1 MRLMRFWRR
10 GRRDDELG
18 DELETYL
25 AQETAERIRD
35 GLTADEARQAAMRKL
50 GNTTRI
56 RETVYEA
63 GSLGWIEHLA
73 KDVRYAARVL
83 RRSPGF
89 AIAAVASLTLGI
101 GANTAIFE
109 LLNAVRLRN
118 LPVARPG
125 ELVEIA
131 IVGGNRGMGL
141 NSGPHSILTAPLFEA
156 LHREQQGF
164 AGVFAWSTSDYVRE
178 GRGIARPT
186 VRALVASGDLFPTL
200 GIRAY
205 RGRLL
210 VPADDRHGCGAGPI
224 VISQEYW
231 LRRFGSRDDAVGSS
245 LVLDDKTF
253 QIVGVTPPEF
263 FGLEV
268 GKQFD
273 VALPLC
279 AQAVW
284 DPDVLEQK
292 NRWWLSGMGRLKS
305 GWTLERASEHLAT
318 LSKGLFAETVPSD
331 YEEPTLKLWRSLV
344 LTALPGSHGIS
355 QWRDD
360 YETSLW
366 LLLGITGLVLLMA
379 CANLASLMLARA
391 SVRER
396 EFALRTAIGASRG
409 RIVAQAL
416 AESILVALLGATG
429 GAFLASALSQAV
441 IAFVSTDA
449 QPLIL
454 DAGMDWR
461 VLVFTGAVASI
472 TCLACG
478 LVPALRSASTDPANA
493 LKAGGRSLTSVA
505 GLSFQRLLVIFQV
518 AVSLVLVVGA
528 LLFVRSFR
536 NLTMVDTGMR
546 LEHLNMAVAGFSQPG
561 IAPEA
566 SQRIRISLLE
576 HVQALPDVQAAA
588 TSTLLPLSGMSWT
601 HTIKVTASAGEQQ
614 GDSKFTWVSPS
625 YFQTMQIPLVKG
637 RLFDDHD
644 TASSTQIIVVN
655 ETFVRRYLDR
665 TTAVGTRVRT
675 IAEPGY
681 PSAEREVV
689 GIVHDTKYGSL
700 REETP
705 PSAFAPAS
713 QHPSPQPFTFLAIRS
728 AASIA
733 TLRQEL
739 GRAYTQAGVTSD
751 VAVWP
756 IVDQVRDSLVRDRL
770 MSWLSGFFGV
780 LAGLISAVGLYGI
793 MAYATARRSNEIAI
807 RMALGAS
814 RRDVVQLMLG
824 QASRLLALGLVLGAV
839 AALGAGRAVSAL
851 LFGIESHD
859 VTTFAAA
866 SMLLAGVGLAAA
878 YLPTARAARVSPL
891 DGLRAE

>member
-1 MRLMRFWRR
+1 MRLLRFWRR
-10 GRRDDELG
+10 ARRDDELG
-18 DELETYL
+18 DELEAYV
-25 AQETAERIRD
+25 AQETAERMRD
-35 GLTADEARQAAMRKL
+35 GLSAEDARFAALRKL

-56 RETVYEA
+56 RENVYEA

-89 AIAAVASLTLGI
+89 AIAAVASLILGI

-109 LLNAVRLRN
+109 LLNAVRLRS
-118 LPVARPG
+118 LPVARPS

-131 IVGGNRGMGL
+131 IVGGNRGMGI

-156 LHREQQGF
+156 LHREQQAFG
-164 AGVFAWSTSDYVRE
+164 GLFAWSTYDYMRE

-186 VRALVASGDLFPTL
+186 VRALIASGDLFPTL
-200 GIRAY
+200 EVKAS

-224 VISQEYW
+224 VVSQDYW
-231 LRRFGSRDDAVGSS
+231 LRRFAGRDDAVGSS

-284 DPDVLEQK
+284 DPDVLDQK
-292 NRWWLSGMGRLKS
+292 NRWWLSGMGRLKP
-305 GWTLERASEHLAT
+305 GWTLERASEHLAS
-318 LSKGLFAETVPSD
+318 LSTGLFSETVPSD
-331 YEEPTLKLWRSLV
+331 YEEPTLKRWRSLV

-360 YETSLW
+360 YEASLW

-409 RIVAQAL
+409 RIVSQAL
-416 AESILVALLGATG
+416 AESILIALVGATG
-429 GAFLASALSQAV
+429 GAWLASALSQSL

-478 LVPALRSASTDPANA
+478 LVPALRSASIDPANA
-493 LKAGGRSLTSVA
+493 LKAGGRSLTAAA
-505 GLSFQRLLVIFQV
+505 GFSFQRLLVIFQV

-546 LEHLNMAVAGFSQPG
+546 LEHLNMAVAGFSRPG
-561 IAPEA
+561 MTPQE
-566 SQRIRISLLE
+566 SQRIRATLLE
-576 HVQALPDVQAAA
+576 QVQALPEVHAAA

-601 HTIKVTASAGEQQ
+601 HTVKVPSPKGEQQ

-625 YFQTMQIPLVKG
+625 YFQTMQVPLVEG
-637 RLFDDHD
+637 RLLNDHD
-644 TASSTQIIVVN
+644 TVSSTQVIVVN
-655 ETFVRRYLDR
+655 ETFVRRYLNR
-665 TTAVGTRVRT
+665 ATAVGTRVRT
-675 IAEPGY
+675 VAEPEY
-681 PSAEREVV
+681 PSAEREIV
-689 GIVHDTKYGSL
+689 GIVRDTKYGSL

-713 QHPSPQPFTFLAIRS
+713 QHPAPQPFTFLAIRS
-728 AASIA
+728 TASIA
-733 TLRQEL
+733 TLRQQL
-739 GRAYTQAGVTSD
+739 GRVYTRAGATSD

-756 IVDQVRDSLVRDRL
+756 IVDQVRDSLLRDRL

-780 LAGLISAVGLYGI
+780 LAGLLSAVGLYGV
-793 MAYATARRSNEIAI
+793 MAFAAARRSNEIAI

-814 RRDVVQLMLG
+814 RSDVVQLMLG
-824 QASRLLALGLVLGAV
+824 QASRLLAIGIVLGTV
-839 AALGAGRAVSAL
+839 AAIAAGRTVAAL
-851 LFGIESHD
+851 LFGIGSHD
-859 VTTFAAA
+859 AATFVAAA
-866 SMLLAGVGLAAA
+866 VLLAAIGLAAA
-878 YLPTARAARVSPL
+878 YVPTARAARISPL

>member
-18 DELETYL
+18 DELDTYL
-25 AQETAERIRD
+25 AHETAERMRD
-35 GLTADEARQAAMRKL
+35 GLSADEARHAALRKL
-50 GNTTRI
+50 GNTTRV

-63 GSLGWIEHLA
+63 NSLGWIERLA
-73 KDVRYAARVL
+73 KDARYAARIL

-89 AIAAVASLTLGI
+89 ALAAVLSLTLGI

-109 LLNAVRLRN
+109 LLNAVRLRS

-125 ELVEIA
+125 ELVELS
-131 IVGGNRGMGL
+131 IVGGNRGMGI
-141 NSGPHSILTAPLFEA
+141 NSGPHAMLTAPLFEA
-156 LHREQQGF
+156 LHREQQAF
-164 AGVFAWSTSDYVRE
+164 AGVFAWSTYDYMHE
-178 GRGIARPT
+178 GRGLVRPT
-186 VRALVASGDLFPTL
+186 VRALLASGDLFSTL
-200 GIRAY
+200 GIGPY

-210 VPADDRHGCGAGPI
+210 VSADDRHGCGAGPI

-231 LRRFGSRDDAVGSS
+231 QRRLGGRDDAVGSS
-245 LVLDDKTF
+245 MVLDDKTF

-268 GKQFD
+268 GRHFD

-284 DPDVLEQK
+284 DPEVLDQK
-292 NRWWLSGMGRLKS
+292 NRWWLSGMGRLKP

-331 YEEPTLKLWRSLV
+331 YEEPTLKRWRSLV
-344 LTALPGSHGIS
+344 LTALPGRHGIS

-366 LLLGITGLVLLMA
+366 LLLGITGLVLIMA

-409 RIVAQAL
+409 RIVSQAL
-416 AESILVALLGATG
+416 AESILIALLGATG
-429 GAFLASALSQAV
+429 GGLLASALSRAL
-441 IAFVSTDA
+441 IAFVSTEA

-461 VLVFTGAVASI
+461 VLAFTGTVASI

-493 LKAGGRSLTSVA
+493 LRAGGRSLTSAA
-505 GLSFQRLLVIFQV
+505 GFSFQRLLVIFQV

-546 LEHLNMAVAGFSQPG
+546 LEHLNMAVAGFDHPG
-561 IAPEA
+561 IAPEE
-566 SQRIRISLLE
+566 SQRIRATLLE

-601 HTIKVTASAGEQQ
+601 HTIKVTSPAGEQQ

-625 YFQTMQIPLVKG
+625 YFQTMQIPLVRG

-644 TASSTQIIVVN
+644 AAASTQVIVVN

-665 TTAVGTRVRT
+665 AAAVGTHVRT
-675 IAEPGY
+675 VAEPGY
-681 PSAEREVV
+681 PSAEREVI
-689 GIVHDTKYGSL
+689 GIVRDTKYGSL

-739 GRAYTQAGVTSD
+739 GQAYSQSGATSD

-756 IVDQVRDSLVRDRL
+756 MVEQVRDSLLRDRL
-770 MSWLSGFFGV
+770 MSWLSGSFGLV
-780 LAGLISAVGLYGI
+780 AGLLSAVGLYGI
-793 MAYATARRSNEIAI
+793 MSYATARRSNEIAI
-807 RMALGAS
+807 RMALGAE
-814 RRDVVQLMLG
+814 RRDVVRMMLL
-824 QASRLLALGLVLGAV
+824 QAGRLLAIGVGIGIL
-839 AALGAGRAVSAL
+839 AALALGHSVQAL
-851 LFGIESHD
+851 LFGIVPND
-859 VTTFAAA
+859 VVTI
-866 SMLLAGVGLAAA
+866 LLAAVALAAIGLIAA
-878 YLPTARAARVSPL
+878 YVPTARAAGISPL
-891 DGLRAE
+891 EGLRAE